1 MQAGNNERVANNH
14 VNTRKDFS
22 VFSVFLNIFTSRSVQ
37 LGNNE
42 RVADDHEKT
51 REEKEDDVDQAVVH
65 LRCED

>member
-1 MQAGNNERVANNH
+1 MDIYES
-14 VNTRKDFS
+14 D
-22 VFSVFLNIFTSRSVQ
+22 IFTSRSVQ

-65 LRCED
+65 LRSEA